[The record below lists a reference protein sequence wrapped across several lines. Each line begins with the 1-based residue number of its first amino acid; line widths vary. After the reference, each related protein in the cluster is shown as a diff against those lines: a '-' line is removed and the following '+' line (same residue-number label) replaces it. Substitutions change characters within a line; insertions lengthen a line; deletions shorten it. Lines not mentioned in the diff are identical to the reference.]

1 MIDIYSKGEYPANSL
16 SNFAE
21 HPFTLDGMAIVSM
34 EGFLQALKYRCPK
47 KQAQICSLS
56 GKQAKR
62 AGKHK
67 YLWRMTKTV
76 FWNGQRLH
84 LLSDELQLLIDR
96 AYQAMYEQNPEFQQ
110 ALLDTGGEE
119 LAHTIG
125 KTRADKTIL
134 TEYQFVQHLYRL
146 RCRQNNPSQHLR

>member
-1 MIDIYSKGEYPANSL
+1 MIDIYSIGEYPANSL
-16 SNFAE
+16 SNFAV
-21 HPFTLDGMAIVSM
+21 HPFTLDGVAIASM

-47 KQAQICSLS
+47 KQTQICSLS
-56 GKQAKR
+56 GKEAKR
-62 AGKHK
+62 AGKRK

-84 LLSDELQLLIDR
+84 LLSDELQILIDR
-96 AYQAMYEQNPEFQQ
+96 AYQAMYEQNLEFQQ
-110 ALLDTGGEE
+110 ALLDTKAEA

-146 RCRQNNPSQHLR
+146 RYRQNNHSQ